1 MFGDRWHRWE
11 CDEACR
17 TTLSAALPAAI
28 LSFVS
33 PGLAD
38 SDAVQ
43 RSIRATRELLGRRV
57 SFLRLGR
64 FSMLL
69 RRAESYLGGLF
80 RQRAADLEFA
90 IALWEPIRLQ
100 LELYAGTFRLTPA
113 ATNRVLHAIWEL
125 QLFHADIQLFPEGLD
140 FPDGLPDP
148 LTPEYFDTTEE
159 YENYIRRLLEMRE
172 LRRRLLE
179 MIEDL
184 DPILEEAYRRE
195 PDLPEELVER
205 LFQEIALPQYNPED
219 NPPVYEDPPAYGSR
233 EYRAEQD
240 LYDSMSW
247 LAESPPNP
255 EEIRRFGRYN
265 SWPTSVPVTNIPEPT
280 IPVSPTVAPTIAP
293 TEVPVLPPDTPETS
307 RIDLAQD
314 GTLTIDGSGA
324 WATAAEISL
333 TLLNRLTS
341 CTPLDIESWTF
352 IPRST
357 SFLAHAKIASW
368 NGPGVEQCFAKE
380 ISGLG
385 GPSAENIVTQGF
397 KEYDL
402 KIDLEINPKKPPVEE
417 GTPNRGPPDEE
428 GPGGEPPN
436 EEGPGIGPPEEEGPP
451 RGRKKLPKCKWWQ
464 AILGY
469 QALGKCWLP
478 KCKWWQ
484 VLLGYQ
490 TMGKCCLC
498 PFGPS

>member
-17 TTLSAALPAAI
+17 TTLSETLPAAI
-28 LSFVS
+28 LSIVG
-33 PGLAD
+33 PELVD
-38 SDAVQ
+38 SDEVQ

-69 RRAESYLGGLF
+69 RQAEAYLGGLF
-80 RQRAADLEFA
+80 RNPEAGADLEFA
-90 IALWEPIRLQ
+90 MALWEPIQLQ
-100 LELYAGTFRLTPA
+100 LELFAGTFRLTPA
-113 ATNRVLHAIWEL
+113 ATNRVVNSIWEL
-125 QLFHADIQLFPEGLD
+125 QLDRVNIQIVPGGPD

-148 LTPEYFDTTEE
+148 LTPEFFETTEE
-159 YENYIRRLLEMRE
+159 YENYIRRLLELRE
-172 LRRRLLE
+172 LQRRLLE
-179 MIEDL
+179 MIEDP
-184 DPILEEAYRRE
+184 DPVLEEAYRRE
-195 PDLPEELVER
+195 PDLPEDLVER

-219 NPPVYEDPPAYGSR
+219 NPPVYEDPPAYESR

-240 LYDSMSW
+240 LYDSMNW
-247 LAESPPNP
+247 LIESPPNLM
-255 EEIRRFGRYN
+255 EIQRYGWYN

-293 TEVPVLPPDTPETS
+293 TIAPTEVPVLPPDTPETS

-314 GTLTIDGSGA
+314 GTLAISGSGA
-324 WATAAEISL
+324 WAIAAEISL

-341 CTPLDIESWTF
+341 CTPIDIESWTF

-368 NGPGVEQCFAKE
+368 NGLGVEQCFAKE

-385 GPSAENIVTQGF
+385 GPSAENVVTQGF
-397 KEYDL
+397 KEYEL

-417 GTPNRGPPDEE
+417 GAPNR
-428 GPGGEPPN
+428 
-436 EEGPGIGPPEEEGPP
+436 GPPEEEGPSE
-451 RGRKKLPKCKWWQ
+451 GRKKLPKCKPWQ

-469 QALGKCWLP
+469 ASFGKCYLP

-484 VLLGYQ
+484 IPLGYAV
-490 TMGKCCLC
+490 MGKCCLC